1 MSLKETIQRHWPNLR
16 IPVRNAVIAAVCMAV
31 ASLFMSNHYEAQV
44 RILPDT
50 GSSSLDKLA
59 ALNQGLALLGAGS
72 ADDATATYPDVLK
85 SRWVDEQLLKKSYSY
100 QEASWYF
107 GSPRPYIQTLLDYLG
122 EKNIDRGMKTLS
134 GVMKIDKDIR
144 TNLLTLSVDTKS
156 PQLSQ
161 QVAHDALAL
170 LDAFLKTQNQTH
182 GRETAKFTSERL
194 KVAESDYQG
203 AERQMAVFLNVNRNY
218 GASADPEV
226 RLKGQRLAADL
237 KLREDLIASLTLNH
251 EQALLQAAN
260 DTPVL
265 NVLDDA
271 NLPIEKSR
279 PHRALLVLLVMFL
292 VGLGSWFYQGRAWL
306 RERFFEPGR

>member
-1 MSLKETIQRHWPNLR
+1 MNLKETILRLWPDLR
-16 IPVRNAVIAAVCMAV
+16 LPVRNAVIAGSVV
-31 ASLFMSNHYEAQV
+31 AIVSLFMSNRYEAQV
-44 RILPDT
+44 RILPET
-50 GSSSLDKLA
+50 GSSPLDKLV
-59 ALNQGLALLGAGS
+59 ALNPGLARLGVGS
-72 ADDATATYPDVLK
+72 SEDATPVYPDVLK

-107 GSPRPYIQTLLDYLG
+107 GSPKPCTKSLLDYLG
-122 EKNIDRGMKTLS
+122 EKNVDRGMKALP

-144 TNLLTLSVDTKS
+144 TNILTLSVETKS

-161 QVAHDALAL
+161 QVAHDALEL
-170 LDAFLKTQNQTH
+170 LEAFLKTQNQTH
-182 GRETAKFTSERL
+182 GRETAKFTTERL

-203 AERQMAVFLNVNRNY
+203 AERRMEVFLNVNRNFS
-218 GASADPEV
+218 ASADPEV
-226 RLKGQRLAADL
+226 RLRGQHLAADL

-279 PHRALLVLLVMFL
+279 PHRALLVLLGMFL
-292 VGLGSWFYQGRAWL
+292 AGFGSWCFQGRAWL
-306 RERFFEPGR
+306 KERFFEPGR